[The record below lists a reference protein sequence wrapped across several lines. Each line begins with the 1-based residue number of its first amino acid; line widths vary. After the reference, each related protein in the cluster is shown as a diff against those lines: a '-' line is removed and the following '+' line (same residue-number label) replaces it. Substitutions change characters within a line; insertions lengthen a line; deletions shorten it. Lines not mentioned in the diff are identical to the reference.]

1 MNSLKQKE
9 EREVLDLQIKM
20 PKDDFLNTLT
30 PDQRYGVEFL
40 LDEAFANGYSEGF
53 MNGKIACEYDQ
64 QYFS

>member
-1 MNSLKQKE
+1 M
-9 EREVLDLQIKM
+9 DLQIKM